1 MESMSMDSR
10 MGADAAGIFPALFV
24 EPVATR
30 WVMPTTHYDAAR
42 QMTIETTTG
51 MPAFQLQTPST
62 GTVTSSSSRSDSDS
76 QMGINRGTDDH
87 SSDSDTD

>member
-1 MESMSMDSR
+1 MESRTMQAES
-10 MGADAAGIFPALFV
+10 GAGAAGIFPAMFV

-30 WVMPTTHYDAAR
+30 WVLPRNHYDAGL
-42 QMTIETTTG
+42 QMSIET
-51 MPAFQLQTPST
+51 AFQLQTPST
-62 GTVTSSSSRSDSDS
+62 GTVTGSSSRSDSDS